1 MNKHGKNKQGKGK
14 QKNEAK
20 WKVDKR
26 YIFFILVKDKR
37 ESIDLC
43 L

>member
-26 YIFFILVKDKR
+26 YILEQNCYIGKR
-37 ESIDLC
+37 
-43 L
+43 